1 MKEIEF
7 EVILFRLVVMGFNYT
22 QTAKTL
28 GMSYKGFSSKVKQI
42 KKLMPE
48 RYEESFLKSCTEKF
62 RPEIECHIWRGM
74 PSNEERVKY
83 LDTRF

>member
-28 GMSYKGFSSKVKQI
+28 GMSYKGLSLKIKQI
-42 KKLMPE
+42 KKLMPDK
-48 RYEESFLKSCTEKF
+48 YEEAFLKSCTEKF
-62 RPEIECHIWRGM
+62 RPEIEDHIWKGM
-74 PSNEERVKY
+74 PTNDERVKY